1 MSKQVIN
8 LGASA
13 NDGTGDPAR
22 SAFTKT
28 NNNFNEVYVAL
39 GGQNGVIPNALPV
52 GNGGTGAN
60 SAETARQ
67 NLGLGSSA
75 TYSIGTSGGKVPL
88 LNAVNT
94 WSPQVISG
102 NYPAIRYEVQ
112 SIQAGI
118 VGRWNILECADAG
131 TTSSIYLARRS
142 SQDENANQVIVYF
155 PTASGTIALTTSDEN
170 IKNKENLVDESECFE
185 RLNKLELWDY
195 KYKFEA
201 SQSDVIAAEPK
212 RGFMAQ
218 QAYSV
223 DPRYA
228 IRPVTEHELWGIDD
242 RAIIADLVGAIRV
255 LKAEIDQL
263 KGVGHDTEQ

>member
-1 MSKQVIN
+1 MAIQTIN
-8 LGASA
+8 LGTAPSGAGGDTFRSTGTKVNENFTNPEHAAS
-13 NDGTGDPAR
+13 
-22 SAFTKT
+22 KL
-28 NNNFNEVYVAL
+28 V
-39 GGQNGVIPNALPV
+39 
-52 GNGGTGAN
+52 
-60 SAETARQ
+60 
-67 NLGLGSSA
+67 
-75 TYSIGTSGGKVPL
+75 GTSGAKVPL
-88 LNAVNT
+88 MNAVNT
-94 WSPQVISG
+94 WVPQVISD
-102 NYPAIRYEVQ
+102 NYPAIKYEVQ
-112 SIQAGI
+112 NMQAGV
-118 VGRWNILECADAG
+118 VGRWNILECSDAG

-142 SQDENANQVIVYF
+142 SHDENTNQVIVYF

-242 RAIIADLVGAIRV
+242 RAIIADLVGAIRA

-263 KGVGHDTEQ
+263 KGVDNDSE